1 MKKFTEFIN
10 YCYGIAAML
19 ALAIGAVVF
28 FVFVAGL
35 IVGGPTG
42 TKIAVT
48 AKSWM
53 MFGIKVASV
62 STFLGLVNIYLNKS
76 HTLTIDQG

>member
-1 MKKFTEFIN
+1 MKNLTEFVN

-19 ALAIGAVVF
+19 ALGVGAVVF

-35 IVGGPTG
+35 VVGGPTG
-42 TKIAVT
+42 TKLAIT
-48 AKSWM
+48 AKNWM
-53 MFGIKVASV
+53 MFGIKIASL
-62 STFLGLVNIYLNKS
+62 STFLGIVNIYLNKS